1 MGGVKGLSS
10 SDFLHVVNVVD
21 IGVVMGDVDAGL
33 ALDALKEA
41 CEQALEVAI
50 PVWIGTRGRA
60 RSHFF

>member
-1 MGGVKGLSS
+1 M
-10 SDFLHVVNVVD
+10 D
-21 IGVVMGDVDAGL
+21 DVDAGL

-41 CEQALEVAI
+41 CEQALEAAI